1 MNEDE
6 LIDRA
11 VGLGVALKAMANR
24 RSTEDDT
31 PFDYYYDTVVALIGA
46 LHRCWTKE
54 E

>member
-1 MNEDE
+1 MEE
-6 LIDRA
+6 LFERA
-11 VGLGVALKAMANR
+11 TELAVALKAMANR

-46 LHRCWTKE
+46 LHRCITKE